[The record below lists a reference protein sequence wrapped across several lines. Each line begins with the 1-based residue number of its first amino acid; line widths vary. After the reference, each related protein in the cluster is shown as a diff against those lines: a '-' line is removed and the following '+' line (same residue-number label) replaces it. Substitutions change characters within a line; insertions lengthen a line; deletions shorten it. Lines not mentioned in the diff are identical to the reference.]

1 MYFRNN
7 IKKENK
13 NNNKLN
19 NSINIIKDPKQP
31 TIIESFNK
39 AKEKALVSDNEM
51 EICIHESM
59 MYQKECIICRKE
71 DSFINSRFIRTQY
84 KKKNNH
90 WKIHLYNYFNITKK

>member
-13 NNNKLN
+13 NINKLN
-19 NSINIIKDPKQP
+19 NSININKDPKQP

-51 EICIHESM
+51 EICIHNDVSKRM
-59 MYQKECIICRKE
+59 HNLQKRRLLYKQQVYK
-71 DSFINSRFIRTQY
+71 NSI
-84 KKKNNH
+84 
-90 WKIHLYNYFNITKK
+90 

>member
-1 MYFRNN
+1 MKSLCILGIKD

-39 AKEKALVSDNEM
+39 AKEKALDNEM

-71 DSFINSRFIRTQY
+71 DSFINS
-84 KKKNNH
+84 
-90 WKIHLYNYFNITKK
+90 NYFNITKK